1 MQTRVSKIEPLA
13 VPAAEAARAVGLR
26 TAAEFRSNFVAPGLV
41 KRLRV
46 SAELYSVVDLK
57 RAVAVVSGAPA
68 QAADQAFLAAEALR
82 RVL

>member
-26 TAAEFRSNFVAPGLV
+26 TAAEFRANFVVPGLV

-46 SAELYSVVDLK
+46 TAEIYAVADLK
-57 RAVAVVSGAPA
+57 HAVAALSGAPV

-82 RVL
+82 RVS

>member
-41 KRLRV
+41 KRLHV

-68 QAADQAFLAAEALR
+68 QAADQAFLAAEVLR